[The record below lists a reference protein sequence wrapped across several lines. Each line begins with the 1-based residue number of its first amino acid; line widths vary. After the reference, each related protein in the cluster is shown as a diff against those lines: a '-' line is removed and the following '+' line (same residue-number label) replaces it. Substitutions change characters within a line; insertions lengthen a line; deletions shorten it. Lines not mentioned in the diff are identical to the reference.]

1 MSVVNVYVK
10 SNLCFAQRKETLLQE
25 YKLRNKNNLFL
36 DKRIGEKD
44 SNLSA
49 EDRMIARFTA
59 ERVKGAGK
67 SSIFNLGEDMNLTH
81 GGAKISE
88 IDKFEDPNSDE
99 DEDMDSLLNKDFV
112 DEAHFGGFM
121 TKSDEDFKAGKGNSR
136 KDIIENLIRE
146 SKKKKAEKKR
156 ADEEAEEKT
165 TELDSEWKDMLKDI
179 GGRKMLNS
187 IGPNKVFNNDDD
199 HVSSYDPYDM
209 LVKSLGYEKKEARP
223 SERLKTEDEK
233 LKDEKERLQKLEEDR
248 LRRMRGEKESD
259 PRQNFSVED
268 MGDDGTKKSVKLNRK
283 ERRQV
288 EKAEKRRNSNKADE
302 EDESDD
308 GDSEEESGDDE
319 AGEEEELEEEEESE
333 TEEGNEEHEDDY
345 SDLNESDAE
354 EEEQIEPTNE
364 KDVFDQE
371 VVEMMDKASKE
382 LPYAIK
388 VHDSYESFSSLVWD
402 RSPSELQTIFDR
414 ILATNHPSLSEDKL
428 ALVPH
433 YQHVLQQLQDLC
445 HSQSSALQ
453 DLLPVCITHLA
464 RLTGLFQ
471 QAAASSL
478 LQVCQD
484 KQQDFSS
491 AGRPRYPGLDTVV
504 YFHLLHLVFPTSDY
518 RHPVTTPALTFIT
531 QILSSARPTDRASFA
546 SCISL
551 SAIVLEFVSVSKR
564 LVPELLNTLLGL
576 LYVCSE
582 SNSSR
587 PPPPCKGGVYLKL
600 SKKCKNIE
608 PSKLGLSEVNSV
620 KDIDDEFRVRSLF
633 STLTVIIKAL
643 KLYRELPSASELF
656 QPFSQALTNIKA
668 ELYPTKI
675 KEMLKQIGDTIKSLQ
690 KKKSPVVRP
699 AKKVPMLRMMD
710 PKIEESFDP
719 MVKKRVG
726 KKDLLEEQKMRHKLK
741 QEKKGA
747 RKEIRQDTA
756 FLANQKM
763 REQRQKDADRQSRTK
778 ALFSN
783 LASQEGDYKKLL
795 KKKKKF

>member
-1 MSVVNVYVK
+1 MLLSDD
-10 SNLCFAQRKETLLQE
+10 SILIFQRKETLLQE

-44 SNLSA
+44 ANLSA

-59 ERVKGAGK
+59 ERIKGAGK
-67 SSIFNLGEDMNLTH
+67 SSIFNLGEDINLTH
-81 GGAKISE
+81 GGANISE
-88 IDKFEDPNSDE
+88 IDKFDRQNSDE
-99 DEDMDSLLNKDFV
+99 DEDMDTLLDKEFV

-156 ADEEAEEKT
+156 ADEEAEEKAL
-165 TELDSEWKDMLKDI
+165 ELDNEWKNMLKDI
-179 GGRKMLNS
+179 GGRKMWNS
-187 IGPNKVFNNDDD
+187 VGAAKEVNNDDAD
-199 HVSSYDPYDM
+199 VSSYDPYDM

-223 SERLKTEDEK
+223 SERLKTDEEK
-233 LKDEKERLQKLEEDR
+233 LKDEKKRLQELEEDR
-248 LRRMRGEKESD
+248 LRRMRGEKEPD

-268 MGDDGTKKSVKLNRK
+268 MGEDGSSKPVKLNRK
-283 ERRQV
+283 ERRQL
-288 EKAEKRRNSNKADE
+288 EKAEKRRDTKEEN

-308 GDSEEESGDDE
+308 EGSEEESGDDE
-319 AGEEEELEEEEESE
+319 AGEEEEDSE
-333 TEEGNEEHEDDY
+333 AEDGNEEEEDDY

-354 EEEQIEPTNE
+354 EEDQSEQTNE
-364 KDVFDQE
+364 KDLYDQE

-414 ILATNHPSLSEDKL
+414 ILATNHPTLTEDKL
-428 ALVPH
+428 VLVPH

-445 HSQSSALQ
+445 QTSSLSP
-453 DLLPVCITHLA
+453 DLITVCVTHLTK
-464 RLTGLFQ
+464 LTGLFQ
-471 QAAASSL
+471 QAAANCL

-484 KQQDFSS
+484 KHKDFCS
-491 AGRPRYPGLDTVV
+491 AARPRYPGLDTLV
-504 YFHLLHLVFPTSDY
+504 FCHLLHLVLPTSDY
-518 RHPVTTPALTFIT
+518 RHPVTTPAVTFLT

-551 SAIVLEFVSVSKR
+551 AAIVLEYVSVSKR
-564 LVPELLNTLLGL
+564 LVPELVNTLLGL
-576 LYVCSE
+576 IYVCSE
-582 SNSSR
+582 NNKSR
-587 PPPPCKGGVYLKL
+587 PPPPCKGGVYLRL
-600 SKKCKNIE
+600 TKNCQTLQ
-608 PSKLGLSEVNSV
+608 PGTVRLSEVNSV
-620 KDIDDEFRVRSLF
+620 KEIDDEFRVRSLF
-633 STLTVIIKAL
+633 STLTVIIKIL
-643 KLYRELPSASELF
+643 KLYRELPSAAELF
-656 QPFSQALTNIKA
+656 QPFSEVLTNIKA
-668 ELYPTKI
+668 EYYPTKI
-675 KEMLKQIGDTIKSLQ
+675 REMLTQVGQTITSLSR
-690 KKKSPVVRP
+690 KRTPVVRP
-699 AKKVPMLRMMD
+699 AKKVPMLRMME

-756 FLANQKM
+756 FLASQKM
-763 REQRQKDADRQSRTK
+763 REQRQKDVDRQSKTK